1 MHLFKGDVPLLGR
14 VAARTVIL
22 RATRPGGVA
31 GPGGLCDALDVGN
44 PTDPTPT
51 DPTPT
56 AADDEQWPIPWSAR
70 PPQRY
75 VFATL
80 AVVLGIAIV
89 VTAVA
94 YIQAGTGG
102 IVPFLMITVGPVLAV
117 VYVYYF
123 GFRKFDQ
130 QD

>member
-1 MHLFKGDVPLLGR
+1 MPFQGR

-22 RATRPGGVA
+22 RGTTPGGVA
-31 GPGGLCDALDVGN
+31 GPGAMCHALDVGN
-44 PTDPTPT
+44 PTDPTSA
-51 DPTPT
+51 

-75 VFATL
+75 VFAIL

-89 VTAVA
+89 VTAAA

-102 IVPFLMITVGPVLAV
+102 IVPFLMITVGPVLAG